1 MPDSPP
7 MVSKPSVTPAPSCEE
22 LYSLYGTMVL
32 RRARAMLGDEQS
44 ARDAT
49 QEIFVRVL
57 RSWGEFRAESSPVT
71 WLYRAT
77 TNHCL
82 NCLRDGAR
90 HSAALDEL
98 GHFGVES
105 VPAGLD
111 ERLTLRAVLDR
122 VPAMLR
128 EIAVYYYLDQL
139 SHEEIAR
146 LTGTSR
152 RTVGNRL
159 VEFHAAAR
167 SALGKAV
174 GL

>member
-1 MPDSPP
+1 
-7 MVSKPSVTPAPSCEE
+7 VTNAPSCEE
-22 LYSLYGTMVL
+22 LYSQYGAMVL

-57 RSWGEFRAESSPVT
+57 GAWSEFRADSSPVT

-82 NCLRDGAR
+82 NALRDGAR
-90 HSAALDEL
+90 HTAALDQL
-98 GHFGVES
+98 THAVVGHAA
-105 VPAGLD
+105 AGLD

-122 VPAMLR
+122 VPTALR

-159 VEFHAAAR
+159 VEFHQAATLALSSRKVAAR
-167 SALGKAV
+167 
-174 GL
+174 

>member
-1 MPDSPP
+1 
-7 MVSKPSVTPAPSCEE
+7 
-22 LYSLYGTMVL
+22 MVL
-32 RRARAMLGDEQS
+32 RRARAMLGDEQA

-57 RSWGEFRAESSPVT
+57 GAWADFRADSSPVT

-82 NCLRDGAR
+82 NALRDGAR
-90 HSAALDEL
+90 HSAALDQL
-98 GHFGVES
+98 THAAVGHA
-105 VPAGLD
+105 PAGLD
-111 ERLTLRAVLDR
+111 ERLTLRAVLER
-122 VPAMLR
+122 VPSSLR

-139 SHEEIAR
+139 SHEEIAK
-146 LTGTSR
+146 LTGVSR

-167 SALGKAV
+167 DAAGRFKKVCSQ
-174 GL
+174 

>member
-1 MPDSPP
+1 M
-7 MVSKPSVTPAPSCEE
+7 TPAPSCEE
-22 LYSLYGTMVL
+22 LYALYGTMVL
-32 RRARAMLGDEQS
+32 RRARAMLGEEQA

-57 RSWGEFRAESSPVT
+57 RAWAEFRAEASPVT

-82 NCLRDGAR
+82 NALRDGAR

-98 GHFGVES
+98 EHAAVGS
-105 VPAGLD
+105 RPAGLD

-122 VPAMLR
+122 VPSALR

-146 LTGTSR
+146 ITGTSR

-167 SALGKAV
+167 DALELEGRGRLAR
-174 GL
+174 